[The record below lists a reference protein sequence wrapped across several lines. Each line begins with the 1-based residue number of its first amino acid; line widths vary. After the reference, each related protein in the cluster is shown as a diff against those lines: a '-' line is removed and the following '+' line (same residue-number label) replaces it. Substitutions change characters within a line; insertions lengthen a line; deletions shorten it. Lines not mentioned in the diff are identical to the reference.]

1 MANVPSILLVGDF
14 MVQGGAPGV
23 LAGVSSAGVT
33 ELEVFGDLDVLRITP
48 SNATT
53 GAPTAS
59 SVGWYPWFD
68 GAYGAT
74 LRAVAASPAPTA
86 TTISVSPNPGWTT
99 DQFKDRIVSVVNS
112 STIGFSNRR
121 PILSNTSDTLTVSSW
136 PGGTPTAGQ
145 IFFISQGGWTDY
157 HAAAGWL
164 HSTEIGVTV
173 STRGGSSWQATG
185 NGVGPDAGLIQKLQ
199 AIHPAAPRFQLAKY
213 ASVANTVGGWSAAG
227 SGVRTAFESFKSD
240 MDTAWAA
247 LATGNT
253 LSWDLIV
260 FDNSQRD
267 VLNWVSNPASA
278 LLYEAAVTASI
289 SYFRT
294 TLGNAFA
301 KVILVNH
308 DRLINNGL
316 SPNSTLYANR
326 THRSIAAADA
336 NVRVI
341 SLEGQ
346 RLRGDDPS
354 FGLPAENR
362 EFYAASVFWD
372 QYATKVADTYELI
385 LAGAA
390 PSIDNGYP
398 TYILLGDSI
407 CVGQVNETFTAQ
419 LNSPTLTGTV
429 RGSEQGIYNRG
440 SGAVEAYDLADNSNT
455 SGTSVATGGPDI
467 SLMHEL
473 EQLHPDGFAVIK
485 RASNSSALAAELAPY
500 TGGGADGGLWNS
512 GVASEH
518 WDELKADYD
527 GALQYINTTL
537 GKQADVRGVFVILG
551 TNDAAVTGGGALF
564 EAELDTFVDDLRE
577 TFGTRT
583 SGKDLPIIWRK
594 PQLDTVTAKPAEI
607 LAIRAALE
615 AKALADKQ
623 FALVNVDDLERD
635 ATDDIHETPDS
646 TIIDGQRLVTQLSTI
661 ALA

>member
-1 MANVPSILLVGDF
+1 MANVPSILLVGDY

-23 LAGVSSAGVT
+23 LAGVGSTGLT

-48 SNATT
+48 SNAST
-53 GAPTAS
+53 GAPTAA

-68 GAYGAT
+68 GAYGST
-74 LRAVAASPAPTA
+74 IYAVGSSTS
-86 TTISVSPNPGWTT
+86 TTITVSPSPGWTT
-99 DQFKDRIVSVVNS
+99 DEWKDRFVSVINS
-112 STIGFSNRR
+112 STIGFSHRR
-121 PILSNTSDTLTVSSW
+121 LVTGNTADTITVSAW
-136 PGGTPTAGQ
+136 GGGTPAPGRL
-145 IFFISQGGWTDY
+145 FFLGSGAWRDY

-164 HSTEIGVTV
+164 HSTEIGVVV
-173 STRGGSSWQATG
+173 STRGGSSWQAAG

-199 AIHPAAPRFQLAKY
+199 SIHPAAPRFQLAKY
-213 ASVANTVGGWSAAG
+213 ASISNTVGGWNTPG
-227 SGVRTAFESFKSD
+227 SGVRTAFEAFKSD

-260 FDNSQRD
+260 LDNSQRD
-267 VLNWVSNPASA
+267 VNNWIGTPANA
-278 LLYEAAVTASI
+278 LLYQAAVTSTI
-289 SYFRT
+289 SYLRT
-294 TLGNAFA
+294 TLGNASA
-301 KVILVNH
+301 KVVLVNH
-308 DRLINNGL
+308 DRLINNAI
-316 SPNSTLYANR
+316 SPNSTLFANR
-326 THRSIAAADA
+326 AHRAVAAADA

-362 EFYAASVFWD
+362 EFYGASVFWD
-372 QYATKVADTYELI
+372 QYATKVADTYELM
-385 LAGAA
+385 LAGSA
-390 PSIDNGYP
+390 PAIDNGYP

-407 CVGQVNETFTAQ
+407 CVGQVNEAFTTQ
-419 LNSPTLTGTV
+419 LNSPTLTGTP

-440 SGAVEAYDLADNSNT
+440 SGAIEAYDMADNSNT
-455 SGTSVATGGPDI
+455 SGTSVTTGGPEV

-485 RASNSSALAAELAPY
+485 RGSNSSALAAQLAPY
-500 TGGGADGGLWNS
+500 TGSGADGGLWNS
-512 GVASEH
+512 GVSSEH

-564 EAELDTFVDDLRE
+564 TAELGPFVDDLRD

-583 SGKDLPIIWRK
+583 SGKDLPVIWRK
-594 PQLDTVTAKPAEI
+594 PQLDTVTAKPDEI
-607 LAIRAALE
+607 LAIRASLE
-615 AKALADKQ
+615 AKALADDQ
-623 FALVNVDDLERD
+623 LVLVNVDDLERD
-635 ATDDIHETPDS
+635 ATDDIHETPES
-646 TIIDGQRLVTQLSTI
+646 TIVDGQRLVAALSTI